1 MPNIYVENGYRNR
14 DHYLAS
20 MAEDY
25 GCPLDNVLALADVL
39 GPDEDFDGLVIA
51 LADWLEVGFGNAY

>member
-1 MPNIYVENGYRNR
+1 MSNIYAEKGYRNR

-20 MAEDY
+20 MAEDF
-25 GCPLDNVLALADVL
+25 GCPLDTVLALADVL

-51 LADWLEVGFGNAY
+51 LEDWADMEE